1 MPPHIRHAREED
13 RDAIV
18 ALVVAA
24 FVTEP
29 AIEYFFADEYF
40 AHSPSFFG
48 FLLDQRLKSG
58 EVWVAEHE
66 GEVASVAMWNT
77 PNDPELDSERSS
89 KDWETV
95 ASKYPADARLRLE
108 GYSEFLHDHKPTDE
122 HFYLG
127 VIATAPALHGRG
139 FASAVLRPT
148 LAAADA
154 SGHDSFLETGT
165 KTNVGFYSR
174 HGFVVDA
181 EVDLPNGP
189 RIWWMRRP
197 ANPG

>member
-1 MPPHIRHAREED
+1 MPPHVRRAREDD

-18 ALVVAA
+18 SLVVAA

-40 AHSPSFFG
+40 THSPSFFA
-48 FLLDQRLKSG
+48 FLLDQRLLSG
-58 EVWVAEHE
+58 QVWVAEHD

-77 PNDPELDSERSS
+77 PIDPEVNSEQSS
-89 KDWETV
+89 KDWEAV
-95 ASKYPADARLRLE
+95 ASQFPVDARQRLE
-108 GYSEFLHDHKPTDE
+108 EYSQFLQGHKPIDG

-127 VIATAPALHGRG
+127 VIATQPALHGRG

-148 LAAADA
+148 LAEADA
-154 SGHDSFLETGT
+154 SGHASYLETGT
-165 KTNVGFYSR
+165 KANVGFYSR

-181 EVDLPNGP
+181 EVDLPKGL